1 MFDLLSGYLMARPS
15 EHTKLVITVDMKKIN
30 QIKIK
35 IMFTLLPE
43 CATLPLGQKEVTFF
57 TVNIVSTGVHVYWF
71 EKLILTCTTYRHEQS
86 SLLMLIFDNVKN
98 SLCKRQDQE
107 LHRATASIGSIK
119 LRSWKRIQSC
129 HKYSENT

>member
-15 EHTKLVITVDMKKIN
+15 EHTKLIITFDMKKIN
-30 QIKIK
+30 QIK

-43 CATLPLGQKEVTFF
+43 CATLPLEQKEDAFF

-71 EKLILTCTTYRHEQS
+71 EKLILTCITYRHEQS

-107 LHRATASIGSIK
+107 LHRATASIGWVK
-119 LRSWKRIQSC
+119 LHSWKRIQSC